1 MDAIA
6 LKHVEKLFDTGFKL
20 AWNHK
25 FHRAG
30 YGHLPYPPTNGS
42 RYDRFGSAPAIA
54 TRDFR
59 PSNSGG
65 SRPYSAG
72 EGMRSRPQSSYEDK
86 SRARS
91 YRDDYRADTH
101 RDNDL
106 ARRMEAFG
114 GLGDDDDTMDAF
126 SSAIKKARLDRYA
139 RRHANDDA
147 GAPVHRRRSF
157 MEDKDYDRDEN
168 DDRDYSA
175 RAAADILPSAPHP
188 PPAPPT
194 PPQQQAQAQAQSAQ
208 HRYQHQQLQQTHPPP
223 PPHPPYPSLQQH
235 QPLHPIH
242 PQHDRFELHEQLEHQ
257 RAPPPPSQYPTTTYD
272 RPAASMDF
280 YTSGPSRTR
289 AVTTDSEV
297 GRLANRFNTESRSG
311 PMHRPKA
318 PPALTGPPMATG
330 VSHGVPM
337 GAGGGMGVMPMGPM
351 SPNGP
356 MAPLPPMMPM
366 QGPPPPLMPPPLMGS
381 MPIMSMAPIPHP
393 SIMPEIPMMRRH
405 LMEEDMFM
413 GHEPLQRGGSFEQ
426 VPFSSYP
433 VEDEYA
439 FSSGAGGRRH
449 RRRDEDASHAQEARR
464 SEMAGLAGPGRGMDR
479 VADWMEFVGNEPPGK
494 DSDSVLNP

>member
-25 FHRAG
+25 FREVSVERRIYCPSPSCG
-30 YGHLPYPPTNGS
+30 QWIKDENL
-42 RYDRFGSAPAIA
+42 
-54 TRDFR
+54 FR
-59 PSNSGG
+59 
-65 SRPYSAG
+65 G
-72 EGMRSRPQSSYEDK
+72 EDGRQTASSYEDK

-91 YRDDYRADTH
+91 YRDDYRADAY

-106 ARRMEAFG
+106 ARRMEALG

-147 GAPVHRRRSF
+147 GAHVHRRRSF
-157 MEDKDYDRDEN
+157 MEDNDYDRDEN

-194 PPQQQAQAQAQSAQ
+194 PPQQQAQAQAQPAQ
-208 HRYQHQQLQQTHPPP
+208 HRYQHQQLQQTHPPH
-223 PPHPPYPSLQQH
+223 PPHPSLQQH

-242 PQHDRFELHEQLEHQ
+242 PQHDLYELHEQLEQHQ
-257 RAPPPPSQYPTTTYD
+257 RAPPPPSQYPATTYD

-280 YTSGPSRTR
+280 YTSGLSRTR

-297 GRLANRFNTESRSG
+297 GRLADRFNTESRSG

-330 VSHGVPM
+330 LPHGVPM
-337 GAGGGMGVMPMGPM
+337 GPGGGMGVMPMGPM

-356 MAPLPPMMPM
+356 MAPLPPMMSM

-393 SIMPEIPMMRRH
+393 SMMPEIPMMRRYP
-405 LMEEDMFM
+405 MEEGMLM
-413 GHEPLQRGGSFEQ
+413 GHEPLQRGRSFEQ

-433 VEDEYA
+433 VEDEHV
-439 FSSGAGGRRH
+439 FSSGAGGRRN
-449 RRRDEDASHAQEARR
+449 RRRDEEASHAQEARR